1 MSVQPKDSARARQ
14 RVLVID
20 DEKDVAYSFQRVL
33 AEEPVEVV
41 GVTSGSEGL
50 KQLRKHPA
58 DLVLLDV
65 RIGEENGL
73 EVLREIRK
81 EHPRQ
86 LVVVMTAH
94 GTAQTAIEA
103 MKHGAFDYM
112 LKPFDVPEL
121 LALLRRALQTAASM
135 EELTAAPGGK
145 NKVADAGA
153 VPGLIGSSASMQ
165 RIYKLVGQVARSDAS
180 VLLVGESGT
189 GKELIARAIYAN
201 SPRAARPYVAI
212 NCAAIPD
219 TLLESELFGHE
230 RGAFTGALTQRIGKF
245 ERADGGTLFLD
256 EIGDMPLALQAKLLR
271 ILQNGEF
278 QRLGADQTLH
288 TNVRVIA
295 ATNKDLTAMVKA
307 KTFREDLFYRLN
319 VVMIQLPP
327 LRDRVED
334 VLPLAEYF
342 LHREAK
348 DRRVKFSGA
357 AKKAL
362 QNHRWPGNVR
372 ELENVVQRAVVCASA
387 DTILPT
393 DFSLEPDGPASTS
406 ADNPDWWQ
414 GLLASSSDGDLLA
427 AGEKMLVERALRE
440 SDGNVQKAAEI
451 LGVTRAALR
460 TRIDRH
466 GLKAGKK

>member
-1 MSVQPKDSARARQ
+1 MSPKPKTALPGRQ

-33 AEEPVEVV
+33 AEEPVEVI
-41 GVTSGSEGL
+41 GATSGDEGFKLL
-50 KQLRKHPA
+50 KKHPI
-58 DLVLLDV
+58 DLILLDV

-73 EVLREIRK
+73 EILRQIRK

-86 LVVVMTAH
+86 LVIVMTAH

-103 MKHGAFDYM
+103 MKHGAFDYV

-121 LALLRRALQTAASM
+121 LAVLRRALQTAASM
-135 EELTAAPGGK
+135 EELTAAPAGK
-145 NKVADAGA
+145 KAPEDAGP
-153 VPGLIGSSASMQ
+153 VPGLIGTSASMQ
-165 RIYKLVGQVARSDAS
+165 RIYKLVGQVARSDAT
-180 VLLVGESGT
+180 VLLMGESGT

-245 ERADGGTLFLD
+245 ERADGGTIFLD

-278 QRLGADQTLH
+278 QRLGGDQTLR
-288 TNVRVIA
+288 TRVRVIA
-295 ATNKDLTAMVKA
+295 ATNKDLGSMVKA

-327 LRDRVED
+327 LRERAED
-334 VLPLAEYF
+334 ILPLAEYF
-342 LHREAK
+342 LHRDGKE
-348 DRRVKFSGA
+348 RRLTFSVA

-362 QNHRWPGNVR
+362 QVYRWPGNVR
-372 ELENVVQRAVVCASA
+372 ELENAVQRAVVCAAAESIEPGDLSA
-387 DTILPT
+387 DLGGG
-393 DFSLEPDGPASTS
+393 SS
-406 ADNPDWWQ
+406 AVAAGGDWW
-414 GLLASSSDGDLLA
+414 GMVKSSAPDGDLLA
-427 AGEKMLVERALRE
+427 AAEKILVEKALRE
-440 SDGNVQKAAEI
+440 SGGNVQKAAEI

-460 TRIDRH
+460 TRIERH
-466 GLKAGKK
+466 GLLGQE